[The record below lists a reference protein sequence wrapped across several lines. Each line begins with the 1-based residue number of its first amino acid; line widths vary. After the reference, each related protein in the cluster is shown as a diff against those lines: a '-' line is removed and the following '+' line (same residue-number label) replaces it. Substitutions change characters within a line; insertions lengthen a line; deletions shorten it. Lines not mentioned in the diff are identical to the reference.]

1 VILLALD
8 TATPSCSVAL
18 LKDQRVMGELRRQG
32 GETHSRHLMTMV
44 DDLLGKC
51 QVAISN
57 IDALAVTRGPGS
69 FTGIRIGMA
78 TAKGL
83 SAALGIPLVGVSSLD
98 ALAHQAPESAK
109 LRCCLVDARK
119 QEVYCGIYR
128 SDGRGVIR
136 QVQEPFV
143 AGPDQVAAMIKEPCV
158 LIGDG
163 ALLYRQRIQE
173 RLAPLARFA
182 PEADHQIRA
191 ATVARI
197 GLKRMACVA
206 DEAGNELVPLYIR
219 KSDAELSLK
228 LDKKSRFL

>member
-18 LKDQRVMGELRRQG
+18 VEDQRVMGELRRHD
-32 GETHSRHLMTMV
+32 GETHSRHLLTMV
-44 DDLLGKC
+44 DDLLGSC
-51 QVAISN
+51 QVALCN
-57 IDALAVTRGPGS
+57 VDAIAVTRGPGS

-78 TAKGL
+78 TAKGFA
-83 SAALGIPLVGVSSLD
+83 AALGIPLVGVSSLD
-98 ALAHQAPESAK
+98 ALALQASESAG
-109 LRCCLVDARK
+109 LCCCLVDARK

-128 SDGRGVIR
+128 SDGRGAIR

-143 AGPDQVAAMIKEPCV
+143 AGPDQVAAIIKERCV

-173 RLAPLARFA
+173 RLGPLARFA
-182 PEADHQIRA
+182 PEADHRIRG

-197 GLKRMACVA
+197 GLQRMARGA
-206 DEAGNELVPLYIR
+206 DEAGNDLLPLYIR
-219 KSDAELSLK
+219 KSDAELSLG
-228 LDKKSRFL
+228 SA

>member
-18 LKDQRVMGELRRQG
+18 VEDERVRGELRRRD

-44 DDLLGKC
+44 DAVLKKGGVGPSD
-51 QVAISN
+51 

-83 SAALGIPLVGVSSLD
+83 SAALGIPLMGVSSLD
-98 ALAHQAPESAK
+98 ALALQAPESAG

-119 QEVYCGIYR
+119 QQVYCGFYR
-128 SDGRGVIR
+128 PDGQGVIR
-136 QVQEPFV
+136 QVREPFAAGPEQV
-143 AGPDQVAAMIKEPCV
+143 AGGIGEPC
-158 LIGDG
+158 LFIGDG
-163 ALLYRQRIQE
+163 ALLYRD
-173 RLAPLARFA
+173 RLLKRLGSLARFA

-191 ATVARI
+191 ATVGRI
-197 GLKRMACVA
+197 GFRRRACLG
-206 DEAGNELVPLYIR
+206 DEAGRNLVPLYIR
-219 KSDAELSLK
+219 KSDAELSLG
-228 LDKKSRFL
+228 SA